1 MNRYLILVLFCLFL
15 FNAVGQR
22 GKDGDYTV
30 AALDEVVN
38 TYTPL
43 AASTYPGLT
52 QIEVVDN
59 SLSGA
64 GFSGN
69 LQAGDLL
76 LIYQVRGIH
85 VDVNDYTTTGWGGV
99 YTVQN
104 SFFDPASPFYG
115 IYNFMEFGAVT
126 NYYSAGLFQFVEVV
140 SVEGNDKINLKCP
153 LDYSFFVGAH
163 DDCVVIRVPRYDNL
177 TVPSGTSITSP
188 AWNGTTGGVVAVEV
202 DGDLVLNGRIHADAR
217 GFRGGVAV
225 NNSEAAG
232 GAGSISNLN
241 DRGYVGSNTSLQGS
255 EKGESI
261 FGSQSYYNLEKNSR
275 YGYGSIANGG
285 GGGGYH
291 NAGGG
296 GGSNVGN
303 GAYYG
308 YGVVDRGA
316 GNAYDPAW
324 NLESPNL
331 INQPSAG
338 GGRGGYSGVSEN
350 LDPLTVG
357 PHNNS
362 WGPDYRRI
370 SGGVGGH
377 PLAYDVNRIFMGG
390 GGGGG
395 HGNNNFGGDGGNG
408 GGVVFVTIYGETTGG
423 GIISANGQNGEST
436 EGSQPGLLNNSQT
449 GGDGGGGAGGGGAI
463 MLKNSNVLPASVQ
476 LQARGGKGGDVVIK
490 VGGLYSGFEAHGPG
504 GGGAGGMIAVANG
517 APTQDV
523 SGGSSGIVTSQ
534 DLSGSIMSNFPV
546 NGATKGANGLSSQFA
561 EFVEIIVENDTVCA
575 GDVATI
581 TPTVSGNFTPGNLSW
596 FNSYHTRT
604 PFHTGSSYT
613 TPPLTSNVTYYI
625 GFCDA
630 PFRVPVTIVVATP
643 IVISGPA
650 VINPETCNG
659 NDGEITGL
667 TAFGGVGT
675 LTFDWNGMSSPT
687 TNLTGAS
694 AGTYTLTVTDEKGCT
709 STSGPY
715 TISVTPD
722 PIIDASIHQITGESC
737 NGNDGAITGITVSG
751 GEAPYSF
758 AWNGAS
764 SPTIDLTNATGGTY
778 TLEVTDANNCV
789 ATAGPFTIGAS
800 PGPAIDITNMVITDE
815 SCHGNDGQ
823 ITGVTASGG
832 TGTLTFSWNGINTP
846 NTDLL
851 NVSAGTYTLTV
862 TDGNNC
868 SQSTGPH
875 TVGTVPQIV
884 IDESNMIIND
894 ESCHGNDGSISGINV
909 TGGSGSLS
917 YSWSPSGGNTLD
929 ISGMSTG
936 NYQLTVTDALGC
948 TATSNTYFIDIAPP
962 IVLDETS
969 ATVIDATCGTNNGSV
984 TGITV
989 SGGVAPYQYEWNGNT
1004 TPNIDLLNVDGGTYV
1019 LVVTDVGGCTVTSN
1033 AYSVNDIPVM
1043 NVDASNVNI
1052 KDVSCNGND
1061 GEINGIVVSGG
1072 TMPYSFDW
1080 NGQSSTSADLTGAAQ
1095 GVYTLTVTD
1104 GNGCVEIVGPFTIG
1118 VATPPLVDDS
1128 GVILTDESCQG
1139 NDGSITGIVVTGGES
1154 PYNYDWNGVP
1164 SPTIDL
1170 FNATGGTYTLTITD
1184 ANNCVVTAG
1193 PYTIV
1198 ATTGPTIDAS
1208 NVVISNETCHG
1219 NDGSITGIVV
1229 TGGVSPVIHSWNG
1242 GLPSGVDLNNAS
1254 AGVYTLTVADASG
1267 CVVTAGPFTIDADP
1281 DVVLDESYV
1290 VVTDETCQGN
1300 DGSISGINAS
1310 GGVGALTYSWS
1321 PNGETTSDISGL
1333 SAGTYTLTVSDA
1345 NNCTAVSSPYVVQL
1359 TPGITIDASN
1369 VVVNDASCGNSNGS
1383 ITGFDVNGGT
1393 PPYTFEWNGVTNPT
1407 ADLTNASPGTYTLT
1421 VTDVNGCTET
1431 IGAYTINDLPSP
1443 SVDASGIKINDE
1455 SCDGNDGSITGIE
1468 VSGGTAPYTFM
1479 WNGVSVSTEDLFDA
1493 SAGIYNFTVSDANG
1507 CTVNEGPY
1515 AINGPVLPSVV
1526 ITSPDQEIDYGES
1539 VNINTTYSPTGT
1551 TLSWSPADGLNCTT
1565 CDEVV
1570 ATPETSTWYVVTAT
1584 SVDGCTSSDSI
1595 YVKVIDPCNE
1605 AQFPTVFSP
1614 NDDGLNDFYCI
1625 LGGCFKYMELRIYNR
1640 WGELMFVSNDEN
1652 ECWDGTFRGER
1663 VNTGSYA
1670 YYFKGIQIDGKEVSF
1685 SGNINLIR

>member
-104 SFFDPASPFYG
+104 SFFDPASPFYN

-153 LDYSFFVGAH
+153 LDYSFFVGVH
-163 DDCVVIRVPRYDNL
+163 DDYVVIRVPRYDNL

-261 FGSQSYYNLEKNSR
+261 FGSQYYYNLEKNSR

-338 GGRGGYSGVSEN
+338 GGRGGYSGVSNN
-350 LDPLTVG
+350 LNPLTVG

-395 HGNNNFGGDGGNG
+395 HGNNSFGGDGGNG

-436 EGSQPGLLNNSQT
+436 EGSQPGYLSNSQT

-523 SGGSSGIVTSQ
+523 SGGSSGIVTSPN
-534 DLSGSIMSNFPV
+534 LSGSIMSDFPV

-596 FNSYHTRT
+596 FSSYHTRT

-722 PIIDASIHQITGESC
+722 PIIDASSPQITGESC

-1033 AYSVNDIPVM
+1033 AFSVNDIPVM

-1080 NGQSSTSADLTGAAQ
+1080 NGQSSTSADLTGAAL

-1193 PYTIV
+1193 PYTIG
-1198 ATTGPTIDAS
+1198 ATTDPTIDAS

-1219 NDGSITGIVV
+1219 NDGSITG
-1229 TGGVSPVIHSWNG
+1229 T
-1242 GLPSGVDLNNAS
+1242 
-1254 AGVYTLTVADASG
+1254 
-1267 CVVTAGPFTIDADP
+1267 
-1281 DVVLDESYV
+1281 
-1290 VVTDETCQGN
+1290 
-1300 DGSISGINAS
+1300 
-1310 GGVGALTYSWS
+1310 
-1321 PNGETTSDISGL
+1321 
-1333 SAGTYTLTVSDA
+1333 
-1345 NNCTAVSSPYVVQL
+1345 
-1359 TPGITIDASN
+1359 
-1369 VVVNDASCGNSNGS
+1369 
-1383 ITGFDVNGGT
+1383 
-1393 PPYTFEWNGVTNPT
+1393 
-1407 ADLTNASPGTYTLT
+1407 
-1421 VTDVNGCTET
+1421 
-1431 IGAYTINDLPSP
+1431 
-1443 SVDASGIKINDE
+1443 
-1455 SCDGNDGSITGIE
+1455 E

-1479 WNGVSVSTEDLFDA
+1479 WYGVSVSSEDLFDA

-1515 AINGPVLPSVV
+1515 TINGPVLPSVV
-1526 ITSPDQEIDYGES
+1526 ITSPDQEINYGES

>member
-30 AALDEVVN
+30 AALNEVVN

-85 VDVNDYTTTGWGGV
+85 VDVNDYATTGWGGV

-104 SFFDPASPFYG
+104 SFFDPASPFNG

-153 LDYSFFVGAH
+153 LDYSFFVGVH

-188 AWNGTTGGVVAVEV
+188 AWNGTTGGVVVVEV

-261 FGSQSYYNLEKNSR
+261 FGSQSYYNSEKNSR

-338 GGRGGYSGVSEN
+338 GGRGGYSGVSNN
-350 LDPLTVG
+350 LNPLTVG

-395 HGNNNFGGDGGNG
+395 HGNNSFGGDGGNG

-436 EGSQPGLLNNSQT
+436 EGSQPGYLSNSQT

-523 SGGSSGIVTSQ
+523 SGGSSGIVTSPN
-534 DLSGSIMSNFPV
+534 LSGSIMSDFPV

-596 FNSYHTRT
+596 FTSYHTRT

-715 TISVTPD
+715 TI
-722 PIIDASIHQITGESC
+722 G
-737 NGNDGAITGITVSG
+737 
-751 GEAPYSF
+751 
-758 AWNGAS
+758 
-764 SPTIDLTNATGGTY
+764 
-778 TLEVTDANNCV
+778 
-789 ATAGPFTIGAS
+789 
-800 PGPAIDITNMVITDE
+800 
-815 SCHGNDGQ
+815 
-823 ITGVTASGG
+823 
-832 TGTLTFSWNGINTP
+832 
-846 NTDLL
+846 
-851 NVSAGTYTLTV
+851 
-862 TDGNNC
+862 
-868 SQSTGPH
+868 
-875 TVGTVPQIV
+875 
-884 IDESNMIIND
+884 
-894 ESCHGNDGSISGINV
+894 
-909 TGGSGSLS
+909 
-917 YSWSPSGGNTLD
+917 
-929 ISGMSTG
+929 
-936 NYQLTVTDALGC
+936 
-948 TATSNTYFIDIAPP
+948 
-962 IVLDETS
+962 
-969 ATVIDATCGTNNGSV
+969 
-984 TGITV
+984 
-989 SGGVAPYQYEWNGNT
+989 
-1004 TPNIDLLNVDGGTYV
+1004 
-1019 LVVTDVGGCTVTSN
+1019 
-1033 AYSVNDIPVM
+1033 
-1043 NVDASNVNI
+1043 
-1052 KDVSCNGND
+1052 
-1061 GEINGIVVSGG
+1061 
-1072 TMPYSFDW
+1072 
-1080 NGQSSTSADLTGAAQ
+1080 
-1095 GVYTLTVTD
+1095 
-1104 GNGCVEIVGPFTIG
+1104 
-1118 VATPPLVDDS
+1118 
-1128 GVILTDESCQG
+1128 
-1139 NDGSITGIVVTGGES
+1139 
-1154 PYNYDWNGVP
+1154 
-1164 SPTIDL
+1164 
-1170 FNATGGTYTLTITD
+1170 
-1184 ANNCVVTAG
+1184 
-1193 PYTIV
+1193 
-1198 ATTGPTIDAS
+1198 ATTDPTIDAS
-1208 NVVISNETCHG
+1208 NVVISNETCH
-1219 NDGSITGIVV
+1219 
-1229 TGGVSPVIHSWNG
+1229 
-1242 GLPSGVDLNNAS
+1242 
-1254 AGVYTLTVADASG
+1254 
-1267 CVVTAGPFTIDADP
+1267 
-1281 DVVLDESYV
+1281 
-1290 VVTDETCQGN
+1290 
-1300 DGSISGINAS
+1300 
-1310 GGVGALTYSWS
+1310 
-1321 PNGETTSDISGL
+1321 
-1333 SAGTYTLTVSDA
+1333 
-1345 NNCTAVSSPYVVQL
+1345 
-1359 TPGITIDASN
+1359 
-1369 VVVNDASCGNSNGS
+1369 
-1383 ITGFDVNGGT
+1383 
-1393 PPYTFEWNGVTNPT
+1393 
-1407 ADLTNASPGTYTLT
+1407 
-1421 VTDVNGCTET
+1421 
-1431 IGAYTINDLPSP
+1431 
-1443 SVDASGIKINDE
+1443 
-1455 SCDGNDGSITGIE
+1455 GNDGSITGIE

-1526 ITSPDQEIDYGES
+1526 ITSPDQEINYGES